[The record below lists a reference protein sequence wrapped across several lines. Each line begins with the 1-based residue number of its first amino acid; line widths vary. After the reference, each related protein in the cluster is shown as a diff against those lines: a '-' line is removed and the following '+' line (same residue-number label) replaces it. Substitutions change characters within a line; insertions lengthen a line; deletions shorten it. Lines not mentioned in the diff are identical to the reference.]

1 MNHNRLY
8 FLLLLFAF
16 SLGIPGLAQKRCIS
30 QDWNFCRISD
40 ETSKAEIKNQGSD
53 WSSQYNVQHM
63 DMNGNSELAVPQNT
77 LGAELRQL
85 ENKQWEQITL
95 PHTPFVEPLTVLH
108 QWQGICYYKKK
119 ITITPEEAKKHI
131 WIEFEGAMHLADVW
145 INGKHVMQHAGGYTP
160 FVVDA
165 TGLLKTGKENELLVR
180 LDNRNNSLIPPGKPL
195 ETLDFCYYGGIYRNV
210 HLIAKA
216 DVHITHPILDGH
228 PAGAGIFITYPKVSQ
243 ELSVVDAKTEIKNTS
258 DKEKVVELRHT
269 LYTWKKQK
277 GKDKKVQNISETLT
291 LHPGVTIE
299 NNQRM
304 EVKHPALWSPDEPNL
319 YVLSTEVVENGKVV
333 DKEETRIGIRHIEMS
348 IEKGFVIN
356 GKPLRLVG
364 SNRHMEYPYV
374 GNAISDQAQYR
385 DMYQIR
391 SNGFNIVRLGHY
403 PQATAALDACDE
415 LGLLAIEPI
424 PGWQFF
430 NKNPLF
436 ISLTHRDVRDM
447 IRRDRNHP
455 SIVMWETTLNESWP
469 PAEWRLPM
477 RNCREINV
485 SHQAIR
491 MVIKDLMSVTM
502 TGKKASNVPIIVVNR
517 DLYANI
523 MIMSLAGITAQHVS
537 DGETEKRLNF
547 RTHGMRNGR
556 TTDTVFIIQRQWGM
570 RYGVCMITIGD
581 VAIIFVIV
589 VWPTSL
595 DYLNS
600 VFLFSEHRLR
610 KVACY
615 LRERCLMRY
624 LFRRIGTK
632 FYLIQ

>member
-1 MNHNRLY
+1 MYVYNNVNLYIPCCNFIIKRLLHNRRLY

-16 SLGIPGLAQKRCIS
+16 SLGTPGLAQKRCIS
-30 QDWNFCRISD
+30 LDWNFCRISD

-63 DMNGNSELAVPQNT
+63 DMNGNSELTVPQNT

-299 NNQRM
+299 NNKRM
-304 EVKHPALWSPDEPNL
+304 EV
-319 YVLSTEVVENGKVV
+319 
-333 DKEETRIGIRHIEMS
+333 
-348 IEKGFVIN
+348 
-356 GKPLRLVG
+356 
-364 SNRHMEYPYV
+364 
-374 GNAISDQAQYR
+374 
-385 DMYQIR
+385 
-391 SNGFNIVRLGHY
+391 
-403 PQATAALDACDE
+403 
-415 LGLLAIEPI
+415 
-424 PGWQFF
+424 
-430 NKNPLF
+430 
-436 ISLTHRDVRDM
+436 
-447 IRRDRNHP
+447 
-455 SIVMWETTLNESWP
+455 
-469 PAEWRLPM
+469 
-477 RNCREINV
+477 
-485 SHQAIR
+485 
-491 MVIKDLMSVTM
+491 
-502 TGKKASNVPIIVVNR
+502 
-517 DLYANI
+517 
-523 MIMSLAGITAQHVS
+523 
-537 DGETEKRLNF
+537 
-547 RTHGMRNGR
+547 
-556 TTDTVFIIQRQWGM
+556 
-570 RYGVCMITIGD
+570 
-581 VAIIFVIV
+581 
-589 VWPTSL
+589 
-595 DYLNS
+595 
-600 VFLFSEHRLR
+600 
-610 KVACY
+610 
-615 LRERCLMRY
+615 
-624 LFRRIGTK
+624 
-632 FYLIQ
+632 